1 MALSGWRLDFST
13 VSASG
18 ITLIYALVSAGWIA
32 FSDRLLA
39 LLVTNRELYTQ
50 LQTGKGWAFV
60 VASSVLIYGLVARR
74 EEELASKN
82 ERLERALQQASVLH
96 RILRHNLRNSCN
108 VIKGYIEMIDGDEEV
123 DSDYLSVVERNVD
136 RMIELSD
143 KSHHLRDIALGGS
156 EAVQPIEL
164 HRLLEER
171 IAMLRED
178 HPDVVVNTDVSGT
191 VFVRAH
197 NHLGVGLGELLEN
210 AVVHNDSATP
220 TIWISVRSE
229 TDERVELDI
238 ADDGS
243 GIPEIEREVVEKG
256 EEKPLF
262 HSQGIGLWV
271 ARAAVVESGGEI
283 RIVDNEPRGS
293 IARVSLPKAAP
304 TDT

>member
-1 MALSGWRLDFST
+1 MTLSGWRFDFST
-13 VSASG
+13 VSASS

-39 LLVTNRELYTQ
+39 ALVTNRELYTQ

-60 VASSVLIYGLVARR
+60 VASSVLIYGLVDRR
-74 EEELASKN
+74 EEKLASKN
-82 ERLERALQQASVLH
+82 ERLERALQQVSVLH

-108 VIKGYIEMIDGDEEV
+108 VIKGYIEMVDGDEEV
-123 DSDYLSVVERNVD
+123 DSDYLSIVERNVD

-143 KSHHLRDIALGGS
+143 KSNHLRNIALDGS

-164 HRLLEER
+164 HRLLDER
-171 IAMLRED
+171 IAVLREG
-178 HPDVVVNTDVSGT
+178 HPDVVVNADLSGT

-197 NHLGVGLGELLEN
+197 SHLGVGLDELLEN
-210 AVVHNDSATP
+210 AVVHNDSPTP

-229 TDERVELDI
+229 DERVEVDI
-238 ADDGS
+238 ADNGS
-243 GIPEIEREVVEKG
+243 GIPEVEREVVEKG
-256 EEKPLF
+256 EERPLF

-283 RIVDNEPRGS
+283 RIVDNEPHGS
-293 IARVSLPKAAP
+293 IARISLPKAAP